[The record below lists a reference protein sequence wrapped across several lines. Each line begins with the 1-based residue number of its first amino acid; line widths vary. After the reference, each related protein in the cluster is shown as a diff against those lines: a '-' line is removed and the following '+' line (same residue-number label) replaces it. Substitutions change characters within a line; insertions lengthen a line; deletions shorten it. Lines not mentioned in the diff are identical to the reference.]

1 MRADQQTTEL
11 TPKENNMRLLT
22 LSSIALSISGC
33 ALIPPTEVPLASAT
47 QRQAVVLDIDG
58 TLTPK
63 DLDVFEPRL
72 SAADA
77 LGALSKKG
85 YKIVYVTTRIPLY
98 QSTLPAWL
106 QQNGFPAGSLHVAQ
120 TSEERANPSDYKTRI
135 LALYRQAGW
144 SLDYAYGDSSTDFT
158 AYAKAGVPREHVFA
172 LKRRDAKDCQV
183 GVYQACLNGWTE
195 HLPYIER
202 EIPSAQ

>member
-1 MRADQQTTEL
+1 
-11 TPKENNMRLLT
+11 MRLLT
-22 LSSIALSISGC
+22 LSAIALGISGC
-33 ALIPPTEVPLASAT
+33 ALIPPAEVQLASLT
-47 QRQAVVLDIDG
+47 RRQAVVLDIDG

-63 DLDVFEPRL
+63 DLDVSEARPR
-72 SAADA
+72 AADA

-85 YKIVYVTTRIPLY
+85 YKIVYVTTRIPLF
-98 QSTLPAWL
+98 QSTLPTWL

-120 TSEERANPSDYKTRI
+120 TSEERANPSDFKARI

-172 LKRRDAKDCQV
+172 LKRRGAKDCQE
-183 GVYQACLNGWTE
+183 GVYQKCLDSWTE
-195 HLPYIER
+195 HLPYIES
-202 EIPSAQ
+202 EIPTAR